1 MFVPFSFFSTQLP
14 SVPKP
19 TSSYSFDSS
28 SLLSWPS
35 STTGYTEY
43 NGVFS
48 SIDDGYTSI
57 PILALSNFNI
67 NNEGA
72 TNQIF
77 VSTNGY
83 ITLGEGSGEISGGPQ
98 IVIGPLATI
107 AGNPGDLYL
116 EPGRGLDDGD
126 TQNLYYTTGSNGD
139 NKSYIKF
146 IVYSGVYQDESR
158 PSSYLLNLY
167 IDNIY
172 QWVETR
178 VKSNT
183 FGITGPYNS
192 PSVAQPSSTISKVW
206 RGDLAGQ
213 NWVYL
218 GTGSVYS

>member
-14 SVPKP
+14 PVPKP
-19 TSSYSFDSS
+19 TGSYFFDPVA
-28 SLLSWPS
+28 LLSWPS
-35 STTGYTEY
+35 STTGYTLY
-43 NGVFS
+43 TGGFTSNN
-48 SIDDGYTSI
+48 DDGYTTSPIPSI
-57 PILALSNFNI
+57 SSFVMNQ
-67 NNEGA
+67 
-72 TNQIF
+72 TSSNQIF

-83 ITLGEGSGEISGGPQ
+83 ITLGAGRDNVTSAPTILTG
-98 IVIGPLATI
+98 LATI

-116 EPGRGLDDGD
+116 QSGLINNDGD
-126 TQNLYYTTGSNGD
+126 TQNLYYLSGSLVG

-146 IVYSGVYQDESR
+146 IVYSGVYLDETT

-167 IDNIY
+167 IDNTN

-183 FGITGPYNS
+183 FGTTGPYNAT
-192 PSVAQPSSTISKVW
+192 SVAQPASTISKVW
-206 RGDLAGQ
+206 IGDLAGQ

>member
-14 SVPKP
+14 PVPKP
-19 TSSYSFDSS
+19 TGSYSFDSS

-35 STTGYTEY
+35 STAGYTLY
-43 NGVFS
+43 NGGFTS
-48 SIDDGYTSI
+48 NDDGYTTSPIPSI
-57 PILALSNFNI
+57 SNFAVNQ
-67 NNEGA
+67 
-72 TNQIF
+72 TSSNQIY

-83 ITLGEGSGEISGGPQ
+83 ITLGAGRGDITNAPTLLTG
-98 IVIGPLATI
+98 LATI
-107 AGNPGDLYL
+107 AGNPSDLWLLPGL
-116 EPGRGLDDGD
+116 ELDDGD
-126 TQNLYYTTGSNGD
+126 TQNLYYLSGSLVD

-146 IVYSGVYQDESR
+146 IVYSGVYESETT

-183 FGITGPYNS
+183 FGTTGPYNS

-218 GTGSVYS
+218 GTGSVYVN

>member
-14 SVPKP
+14 PVPKP
-19 TSSYSFDSS
+19 TGSYSFDSS

-35 STTGYTEY
+35 STTGYTLY
-43 NGVFS
+43 TGGFT
-48 SIDDGYTSI
+48 SIDDGYTTNPISSI
-57 PILALSNFNI
+57 SSFVMNQ
-67 NNEGA
+67 
-72 TNQIF
+72 TSSNQIF

-83 ITLGEGSGEISGGPQ
+83 ITLGAGRSNISNGPEIITGY
-98 IVIGPLATI
+98 ATI
-107 AGNPGDLYL
+107 SGNPGDLWL

-126 TQNLYYTTGSNGD
+126 TQNLYYLSGSLVD

-146 IVYSGVYQDESR
+146 IVYSGVYEAEST

-183 FGITGPYNS
+183 QGTTGPYNS
-192 PSVAQPSSTISKVW
+192 TSVAQPSSTISKVW
-206 RGDLAGQ
+206 RGDLTGR

-218 GTGSVYS
+218 GTGSVYAN

>member
-14 SVPKP
+14 PVPKP
-19 TSSYSFDSS
+19 TGSYFFDSS

-35 STTGYTEY
+35 STAGYTLY
-43 NGVFS
+43 TGGFT
-48 SIDDGYTSI
+48 SIDDGYTTSPIPSI
-57 PILALSNFNI
+57 SSFAMNQTSS
-67 NNEGA
+67 
-72 TNQIF
+72 NQIF

-83 ITLGEGSGEISGGPQ
+83 ITLGAGRGNISNGPEIITGY
-98 IVIGPLATI
+98 ATI
-107 AGNPGDLYL
+107 AGNPGDLWL
-116 EPGRGLDDGD
+116 QPGRSLDDGD
-126 TQNLYYTTGSNGD
+126 TQNLYYLSGSLVN

-146 IVYSGVYQDESR
+146 IVYSGVYEDETR

-183 FGITGPYNS
+183 FGDTGPYNS
-192 PSVAQPSSTISKVW
+192 FDVSQGASTISKVW

-218 GTGSVYS
+218 GTGSVYGN

>member
-14 SVPKP
+14 PVPKP

-35 STTGYTEY
+35 STTGYTLY
-43 NGVFS
+43 TGGFTDV
-48 SIDDGYTSI
+48 DDGYNSSPILSTSI
-57 PILALSNFNI
+57 FTMNQTSS
-67 NNEGA
+67 
-72 TNQIF
+72 NQIY

-83 ITLGEGSGEISGGPQ
+83 ITLGVGQGN
-98 IVIGPLATI
+98 IVNSPSITNGIPRIT
-107 AGNPGDLYL
+107 GNPGDLYL
-116 EPGRGLDDGD
+116 EPGYFLNDGD
-126 TQNLYYTTGSNGD
+126 IQNLYYLSGSLVD

-146 IVYSGVYQDESR
+146 IVYSGEYANESN

-167 IDNIY
+167 IDNVY

-178 VKSNT
+178 IKSNA
-183 FGITGPYNS
+183 FGTTGPYNS
-192 PSVAQPSSTISKVW
+192 PSVAQPSSTLSKVW
-206 RGDLAGQ
+206 RGDLVGQ

>member
-14 SVPKP
+14 PVPKP
-19 TSSYSFDSS
+19 TGSYSFDSS

-35 STTGYTEY
+35 SAAGYTLYTGGFTE
-43 NGVFS
+43 
-48 SIDDGYTSI
+48 IDDGYTTN
-57 PILALSNFNI
+57 PIRPISSFTMNQ
-67 NNEGA
+67 
-72 TNQIF
+72 TSSNQIY

-83 ITLGEGSGEISGGPQ
+83 ITLGAGQRDGASSPTIINGY
-98 IVIGPLATI
+98 ATI
-107 AGNPGDLYL
+107 AGNPGDLW
-116 EPGRGLDDGD
+116 LDAGGEVNNDGD
-126 TQNLYYTTGSNGD
+126 IQNLYYLSGSDGN

-146 IVYSGVYQDESR
+146 IVYSGVFEATST

-167 IDNIY
+167 IDNNY

-183 FGITGPYNS
+183 FGTTGPYNATPVS
-192 PSVAQPSSTISKVW
+192 QSASTISKVW
-206 RGDLAGQ
+206 RGNLAGQ